1 MQTDPRNIVLLTTS
15 QIYAQSINP
24 PQIENLFPYLPISII
39 TESSSAISHTKQ

>member
-1 MQTDPRNIVLLTTS
+1 MQTDPRKIILLTTS